1 MSKVSII
8 TVPLGQLDDGRDLFW
23 GDGNH
28 VQPWGWRVGDPD
40 GEGGGRFTL
49 HAAMFKPWTMGVP
62 MVSNRYRWGPWA
74 EGKGFGRAELIIDN
88 SFAPENFGSFDNME
102 IAAIAKIQAATE
114 TTNPQTGWAIESGT
128 INLAGLPSSDDVDNP
143 RIMGL
148 QLMDTG
154 PYVTDINV
162 SIGQNGVTTTY
173 NMQTRRKKHK
183 LNEIYENRMRQ
194 NMEDNIKYYQDL
206 ANSQ

>member
-1 MSKVSII
+1 
-8 TVPLGQLDDGRDLFW
+8 
-23 GDGNH
+23 
-28 VQPWGWRVGDPD
+28 
-40 GEGGGRFTL
+40 
-49 HAAMFKPWTMGVP
+49 MFKPWTMGVP